1 MTHCRRVIV
10 LESVVVRWSYAY
22 VHGGVYLCN
31 AILVMAKFCYRYLAV
46 DISAK
51 NLFSM
56 KFGTFFRISLGI
68 ERSCQ

>member
-1 MTHCRRVIV
+1 MYTNK
-10 LESVVVRWSYAY
+10 
-22 VHGGVYLCN
+22 GVYLCN